1 MVEINLC
8 PIHSSLIHLHYVLF
22 IQVLMFLT
30 VFKTISFVSIVVL
43 CSLISH
49 GNFERKAMQ
58 AMISE
63 L

>member
-30 VFKTISFVSIVVL
+30 VFKTISFVSIIVL

>member
-1 MVEINLC
+1 MVKMNWC
-8 PIHSSLIHLHYVLF
+8 PIHSSIIIHLHYVLF
-22 IQVLMFLT
+22 IQVLMFLN
-30 VFKTISFVSIVVL
+30 VFKIIFFVDHSL